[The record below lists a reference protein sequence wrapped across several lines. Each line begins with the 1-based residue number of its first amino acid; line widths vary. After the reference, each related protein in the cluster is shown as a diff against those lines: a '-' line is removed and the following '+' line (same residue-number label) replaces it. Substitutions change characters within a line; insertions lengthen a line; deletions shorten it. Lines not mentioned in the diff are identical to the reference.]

1 MQVEAKRKKR
11 INWKRV
17 LFIVGTISIPL
28 IHFCV
33 FYIYANLNSFVMAF
47 QRYDGNNRLYWTL
60 ENFEIAID
68 AFAAGGIGA
77 ISLRNTFI
85 YFAIGILQ
93 TLVFG
98 PVFSYF
104 SYKNIWGD
112 TFRRIIGAGTG
123 LMSGVVITT
132 IVSLYFQPGGPV
144 STIFTKFYGLDVPA
158 QVLSDSRFANQGLFL
173 YTLWFG
179 LGINYYIRGAMMR
192 IPADVLEYAKL
203 DGVSWVKEL
212 TSIIMPM
219 CWPTIMTL
227 LILQSTNILMAS
239 SDVYLFTNGE
249 YNTSTISF
257 WLFKQQ
263 LNAAPN
269 SNSLYFVCALGMCL
283 SAVTIPVVFGLRYL
297 LGRLQEKV
305 EY

>member
-1 MQVEAKRKKR
+1 MSVILKRRKQK
-11 INWKRV
+11 NWKRGI
-17 LFIVGTISIPL
+17 FIVGTIAIPL
-28 IHFCV
+28 LHFCI
-33 FYIYANLNSFVMAF
+33 FYVYANINSFIMAF
-47 QRYDGNNRLYWTL
+47 QRYDEHNNLYWTF

-68 AFAAGGIGA
+68 SFSSGGIGA

-85 YFAIGILQ
+85 YFGIGLLQ

-98 PVFSYF
+98 PIFSYF

-112 TFRRIIGAGTG
+112 TFRRIISAGTG
-123 LMSGVVITT
+123 LMSGVVMTT
-132 IVSLYFQPGGPV
+132 IVSLYFQPGGPI
-144 STIFTKFYGLDVPA
+144 SDIFTSAYNLDAPA

-173 YTLWFG
+173 YTIWIG

-203 DGVSWVKEL
+203 DGVSWIREL
-212 TSIIMPM
+212 TSIILPM

-227 LILQSTNILMAS
+227 IVLQSTNMLMAS
-239 SDVYLFTNGE
+239 ADVYLFTNGE
-249 YNTSTISF
+249 YNTSTIAF

-283 SAVTIPVVFGLRYL
+283 SAVMIPIVFGLRYG
-297 LGRLQEKV
+297 LGKLQERV
-305 EY
+305 EF